1 MITTEDSNHTRTG
14 VRDGFEFNI
23 FLESNKV
30 IDNADFLC
38 WALKNLWIILTSNFI
53 SLIEPILIFCL
64 RV

>member
-38 WALKNLWIILTSNFI
+38 
-53 SLIEPILIFCL
+53 
-64 RV
+64 